1 MKFFNFTKTPK
12 HRVFNYV
19 PRYYDPKE
27 DERNAIIRRA
37 KIEAGLIE
45 EKDMDSDVDRA
56 KHRISRSFQTRVI
69 SSHYKKK
76 SQRSSNLR
84 IVLIIIILATLTY
97 ILLNFNLSFLVDLLE

>member
-84 IVLIIIILATLTY
+84 KIGRAHAELQ
-97 ILLNFNLSFLVDLLE
+97 SRGHLVCRLLLEKK